1 MRSMDSD
8 YSDLISD
15 GNVSFKHEEVVV
27 QVSSAAYGSE
37 MWTRR
42 VELAERWAS
51 ASGTASFADELRLVR
66 TDQIDLLFKGPF

>member
-1 MRSMDSD
+1 MRTNPVLDTLLLDANRFGKRISFAMFVLSMRSMDSD

-42 VELAERWAS
+42 V
-51 ASGTASFADELRLVR
+51 
-66 TDQIDLLFKGPF
+66 